1 MSKKEKF
8 YEEKVIKFK
17 GARHYLIRL
26 EGEEHFKHHRYDS
39 PAIVPITKKSEFKK
53 SYFLSG
59 IEYTEEEFKEI
70 MKEREGLP
78 WYKTS
83 AGKGTSRH

>member
-1 MSKKEKF
+1 MSKKEKL
-8 YEEKVIKFK
+8 YEEKVIKYK

-26 EGEEHFKHHRYDS
+26 EGDENFKHHRWDK
-39 PAIVPITKKSEFKK
+39 PAIVPIRQGSEFKK
-53 SYFLSG
+53 GYFLSG
-59 IEYTEEEFKEI
+59 IEYSAEDFNEI
-70 MKEREGLP
+70 MQEREGLP